1 MLAKRATNTP
11 NLQAVTGKEAI
22 LGGVRA
28 NWKGPTAAHRDLWD
42 SDQFVLRDFKK
53 LAEYLARNAAVNIPK
68 VATGSAPTPAA
79 SAVP

>member
-1 MLAKRATNTP
+1 
-11 NLQAVTGKEAI
+11 
-22 LGGVRA
+22 
-28 NWKGPTAAHRDLWD
+28 
-42 SDQFVLRDFKK
+42 VLRDFKK